1 MIDGVSTPSQPA
13 TPAPTNHPQPVTIPL
28 PPAGTSPIR
37 AVLLDAD
44 GVLQLIGTPWKR
56 ALTEGGGAEFAERLL
71 VEEYPALEGRE
82 GLHDVLRRLVSR
94 LSLPVTA
101 EDLAQLWWRAT
112 PDQSAREVVSEL
124 RAAGYLTVL
133 ATNQQRERMEWM
145 RSALHYDG
153 LCDINAYSCL
163 LGVTKPEP
171 EYFRR
176 VLALAGLQPEQAL
189 FVDDNAANISTARR
203 LGLATIH
210 HPVDA
215 GGQVLR
221 AELVEALSA

>member
-1 MIDGVSTPSQPA
+1 MITGVTTPAQPTTATPS
-13 TPAPTNHPQPVTIPL
+13 TAPIPPV
-28 PPAGTSPIR
+28 GTGPIR

-56 ALTEGGGAEFAERLL
+56 ALAQGGGEEFAERLL

-82 GLHDVLRRLVSR
+82 SLHDVLHRLVAS

-112 PDQSAREVVSEL
+112 PDESAREVVGEL
-124 RAAGYLTVL
+124 RDAGYLTVL
-133 ATNQQRERMEWM
+133 ATNQQRERMSWM
-145 RSALHYDG
+145 RTHLHYDG
-153 LCDINAYSCL
+153 LCHINAYSCL
-163 LGVTKPEP
+163 LGVAKPEA

-176 VLALAGLQPEQAL
+176 VLALAGVTPEEAL
-189 FVDDNAANISTARR
+189 FVDDNAENIATARH